1 MVLTEKETAALK
13 DLQSQEKTCAQ
24 KYQKYSEQA
33 KDPELKNLFQ
43 TIQKEE
49 QKHYDSLGQ
58 VLNGRNVTATTA
70 RERTIH
76 RKQPICPMIIHRTKQ
91 MTVFWRLTAL
101 VQKSWF
107 LRNIIRMFS
116 CLGSRECVSCWQIS
130 RSRSRIMRR
139 CCINIRQ

>member
-58 VLNGRNVTATTA
+58 VLNG
-70 RERTIH
+70 
-76 RKQPICPMIIHRTKQ
+76 
-91 MTVFWRLTAL
+91 TVP
-101 VQKSWF
+101 
-107 LRNIIRMFS
+107 
-116 CLGSRECVSCWQIS
+116 EC
-130 RSRSRIMRR
+130 
-139 CCINIRQ
+139 

>member
-58 VLNGRNVTATTA
+58 VL
-70 RERTIH
+70 RTVCFSWENLQYSL
-76 RKQPICPMIIHRTKQ
+76 RYL
-91 MTVFWRLTAL
+91 RLEL
-101 VQKSWF
+101 
-107 LRNIIRMFS
+107 LRRYFI
-116 CLGSRECVSCWQIS
+116 
-130 RSRSRIMRR
+130 
-139 CCINIRQ
+139 